1 MARVRRAERMERSIY
16 GMKILLICT
25 EKLPVPAVRGGAI
38 QTYIDGVSSH
48 LKNKHDL
55 TILGTTDSS
64 LPEDET
70 VNNIRYVRKPGGLV
84 EVYREGVKQFLNDNT
99 FDVIHIFN
107 RPKLVL
113 PVRES
118 APHARIILSMHNDMF
133 KPEKIDQ
140 EEATSVVEE
149 LDKIITVSDYIGRTI
164 SDRFPKAKAKL
175 KTIYSGVDISQF
187 VPPKSDQAKKM
198 RQMIR
203 KEHNLENKKVILFA
217 GRLSPN
223 KGVDVLIRAMPDVA
237 KKHPDAALVIVGSK
251 WFSVNEVTDYIG
263 YVRAL
268 AARLPIPVI
277 NTGFVHPTKI
287 QEWFAAS
294 DVFVCTSQWQEP
306 LARVHY
312 EAMASGLPIITTNR
326 GGNAEVINQNE
337 NGFVI
342 NDPEQPEP
350 FVEHLTN
357 LLSNPS
363 LCERLGSNG
372 RKLAEKHYTW
382 DRVID
387 EIQSVWDEVEN
398 RIIQGIAIK
407 EVDQVTELNSIDPSQ
422 LDEVIEDLNKQV
434 SSNDEGAFETDS
446 VSLSSDEK
454 TTPIQDV
461 ITDVNEQ
468 VASDNEDSFE
478 DAAVSLS
485 SQEST
490 TLIQDVIADLNEQV
504 ASDDEDSFVNAAVSL
519 SSQEKATP
527 IQDVIADLN
536 EQVASDDEDS
546 SESNVIELSENPLSR
561 KRRLRKLFLSEL
573 PKQEDLLDILL
584 ARVQQKAEA
593 DKDDDKDAVNSV
605 MADIYSLLK
614 SQNSPTEKKKEF
626 IETVN
631 DITTAKLFQKLESK
645 RQRNHRRRRSL

>member
-1 MARVRRAERMERSIY
+1 
-16 GMKILLICT
+16 MKILLICT

-70 VNNIRYVRKPGGLV
+70 VNNIRYVRKPGGLI
-84 EVYREGVKQFLNDNT
+84 EVYREGVKEFLNDNT

-107 RPKLVL
+107 RPRLVL

-118 APHARIILSMHNDMF
+118 APNARIILSMHNDMF

-140 EEATSVVEE
+140 EEAASVVEE

-187 VPPKSDQAKKM
+187 VPPKSDQAKEM
-198 RQMIR
+198 RQKIR

-342 NDPEQPEP
+342 DYPEQPDP
-350 FVEHLTN
+350 FVEHLTS

-363 LCERLGSNG
+363 LCEKLGSNG

-382 DRVID
+382 DRVIN

-398 RIIQGIAIK
+398 RIKQGIAVK
-407 EVDQVTELNSIDPSQ
+407 EVDQVNEVDQRTEVNSVQSSE
-422 LDEVIEDLNKQV
+422 LEEVIEDLNKQV
-434 SSNDEGAFETDS
+434 ASDGEGSFENGAMS
-446 VSLSSDEK
+446 FSSDEK
-454 TTPIQDV
+454 TTPIEDV
-461 ITDVNEQ
+461 IE
-468 VASDNEDSFE
+468 
-478 DAAVSLS
+478 
-485 SQEST
+485 
-490 TLIQDVIADLNEQV
+490 DLNEQV
-504 ASDDEDSFVNAAVSL
+504 ASDDETSIEEASIAF
-519 SSQEKATP
+519 SSDEKTTS
-527 IQDVIADLN
+527 IEDVIEDLN
-536 EQVASDDEDS
+536 EQVASDEEDSFEDTSVAFSSDGEATSIEDVIEDLNEQVASDEENS
-546 SESNVIELSENPLSR
+546 SESIANELLEKPIPR
-561 KRRLRKLFLSEL
+561 KKRLRKLFLSEL

-584 ARVQQKAEA
+584 SRVQQKTEIE
-593 DKDDDKDAVNSV
+593 KNDDTEHEKDAVNAV
-605 MADIYSLLK
+605 MTDIYSLLMSK
-614 SQNSPTEKKKEF
+614 HSPTEKKKEF

-645 RQRNHRRRRSL
+645 KQRNQRRRRGL